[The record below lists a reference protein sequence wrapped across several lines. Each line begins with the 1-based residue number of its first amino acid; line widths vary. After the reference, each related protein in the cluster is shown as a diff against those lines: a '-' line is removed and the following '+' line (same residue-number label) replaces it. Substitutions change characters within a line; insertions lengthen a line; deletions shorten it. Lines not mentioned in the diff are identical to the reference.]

1 MLRAAVAVP
10 VLIALAASSA
20 AAQTQDAPPRTSL
33 LKSGFLGAGYEVGYS
48 MKDLLLQREPVQK
61 ELKLTD
67 DQLARLK
74 KTQAE
79 VDQYALRRRQEQASL
94 LKALRAQGDR
104 QAYEAAL
111 QERQQKSRAH
121 LLLLTSEEDGPLMK
135 VLDRRQRTRLE
146 QVQIQL
152 EGPMAF
158 TRPQVQERLN
168 LSPDQIEAIGAIIE
182 EGRAAIARAAEIPA
196 GVLPA
201 GQLTPEVRRTML
213 ESKTAK
219 AEIDKGRE
227 AVLKARRSTMQMIA
241 KILTRKQRER
251 YEAMLGEP
259 FDMQKLQSYPPPAD
273 SGARPTETKAP

>member
-1 MLRAAVAVP
+1 MPRAAIAVP
-10 VLIALAASSA
+10 VLIALAATAVS
-20 AAQTQDAPPRTSL
+20 AQTQDAPPRTSL
-33 LKSGFLGAGYEVGYS
+33 LKSGFLGAGYEAGYS
-48 MKDLLLQREPVQK
+48 MKDMLLEREPVQK

-79 VDQYALRRRQEQASL
+79 VTQYELRQRQEHNAL
-94 LKALRAQGDR
+94 LKGLRAQGDR
-104 QAYEAAL
+104 QAYEAAV
-111 QERQQKSRAH
+111 QELSQKSRAD
-121 LLLLTSEEDGPLMK
+121 LLSLTRESEGPLMK

-146 QVQIQL
+146 QILLQS

-201 GQLTPEVRRTML
+201 GQLTPEVRRTL
-213 ESKTAK
+213 VESKAAR

-227 AVLKARRSTMQMIA
+227 TVLKARRSTMQMIA
-241 KILTRKQRER
+241 KVLTRKQRER

-259 FDMQKLQSYPPPAD
+259 FDMQKLQRYPSPAD
-273 SGARPTETKAP
+273 SGARPAEKKAP